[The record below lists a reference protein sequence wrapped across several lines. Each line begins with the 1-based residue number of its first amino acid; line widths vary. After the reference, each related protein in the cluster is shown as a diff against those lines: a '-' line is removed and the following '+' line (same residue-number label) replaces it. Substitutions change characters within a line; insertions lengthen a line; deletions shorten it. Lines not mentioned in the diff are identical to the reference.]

1 MSGRIRNLILAG
13 AIGLL
18 LMPAPAPAQDPA
30 GSVFLTATFRDGADN
45 DGFPDK
51 LKSDGKGF
59 YQNAKDLTVMIND
72 SGELEFLLGPKSGRR
87 ISLIF
92 DDCLRAGASAEK
104 PPVASTEPYEQGSM
118 RTQMDDYAEPKVNFL
133 LMQPGEKK
141 EVRLWIVFATTQ
153 RSYFYL
159 CYAQIPK
166 PVLRQC
172 YGRSRRHDGR

>member
-1 MSGRIRNLILAG
+1 
-13 AIGLL
+13 
-18 LMPAPAPAQDPA
+18 
-30 GSVFLTATFRDGADN
+30 
-45 DGFPDK
+45 
-51 LKSDGKGF
+51 
-59 YQNAKDLTVMIND
+59 MIND

-159 CYAQIPK
+159 CYAQIPNQFSGNVMVEAVDMTGDDVTDRWILYPK
-166 PVLRQC
+166 AGTDNSANLHRRSYTGKNRTPQDLGDYRMPFALVLDRVK
-172 YGRSRRHDGR
+172 